1 MVSDQ
6 GSGELAMAGYL
17 EVWGKSVKDFDKLQ
31 RDCLPL
37 TQRTGKSLA
46 KINDAFLKMYELN
59 ETIAKY
65 AATQGNIDYG
75 VGMEQEDPALVPI
88 KTIIKTI
95 EGPRSLMSRD
105 DVKFYRSNL
114 QAIIK
119 HEKSSLAELDGL
131 ARTLRQTLEKLN
143 KIDRFFG
150 YTDKQEQH
158 ARRRA
163 QAGAR
168 GGKRADKSR

>member
-1 MVSDQ
+1 
-6 GSGELAMAGYL
+6 MAGYM
-17 EVWGKSVKDFDKLQ
+17 EVWGKAVKDFDKLH

-95 EGPRSLMSRD
+95 DGPRSLMSRD

-119 HEKSSLAELDGL
+119 HEKSSLAELDTL

-150 YTDKQEQH
+150 YTDKQEQD

-163 QAGAR
+163 QAGAS
-168 GGKRADKSR
+168 GVKRAAKSRRRKK

>member
-1 MVSDQ
+1 
-6 GSGELAMAGYL
+6 MAGYL
-17 EVWGKSVKDFDKLQ
+17 EVWGKAVKDFDKLH

-37 TQRTGKSLA
+37 TQRAGKSLA
-46 KINDAFLKMYELN
+46 KLNDAFLQMYNLN

-65 AATQGNIDYG
+65 AATQANLIYG
-75 VGMEQEDPALVPI
+75 TGMEQEDPALIPI
-88 KTIIKTI
+88 KTIIQTI
-95 EGPRSLMSRD
+95 NGPRSLMSRD

-119 HEKSSLAELDGL
+119 HEKNSLAELDAL
-131 ARTLRQTLEKLN
+131 ARTIRETVDRLR

-150 YTDKQEQH
+150 YTDKQEQD

-163 QAGAR
+163 QAGASGVKR
-168 GGKRADKSR
+168 GAKARRGRK